1 MFEQEVLRKEG
12 GGWGG
17 GVIVFVVAVIEART
31 SVIKDHF
38 NPNAS
43 EKKKGGRE
51 EKENKSVLQ
60 ALEKNIFLPI

>member
-1 MFEQEVLRKEG
+1 MFEQEVFRKEG
-12 GGWGG
+12 GGVG

-43 EKKKGGRE
+43 EKKKDGRE
-51 EKENKSVLQ
+51 EKENKSVLH
-60 ALEKNIFLPI
+60 ASE

>member
-1 MFEQEVLRKEG
+1 MFEQEVLRKEE
-12 GGWGG
+12 GG
-17 GVIVFVVAVIEART
+17 GVIVFVVAVTEART

-51 EKENKSVLQ
+51 ERKTNQFFTLRK
-60 ALEKNIFLPI
+60 KNIFLPM